1 MTTVLQ
7 NFFDLASEKQPITAI
22 PNSVGRQGDLHVR
35 ERTHAMHS
43 LLYILLTQTNSGLS
57 FANMTELLKE
67 RVLHYCW
74 IVLEN
79 KRLPCNILCLLSLYS
94 PVSKNR

>member
-7 NFFDLASEKQPITAI
+7 NFFDLASESQPITAI

-43 LLYILLTQTNSGLS
+43 LLYILLNANKHWPQLCTQDRVVKRESAS
-57 FANMTELLKE
+57 LLLDSVGE
-67 RVLHYCW
+67 Q
-74 IVLEN
+74 ETAM
-79 KRLPCNILCLLSLYS
+79 
-94 PVSKNR
+94 